1 MGIAGQY
8 AKNVTAI
15 ISEVR
20 MSRGRFFVLVEGS
33 SDYRFLSRHVRDGV
47 CVKNLQGR
55 DAVVNATRI
64 LAGGPSKNFV
74 GLVDADLQTVVA
86 RTEQMPRLVHVSLA
100 EGEDES
106 CIDLEACLIR
116 TKALEKVCV
125 EAFGDQVEREGG
137 ADAVANRIRAWLRE
151 TAAAIGAYRAA
162 VMEHS
167 LIGDRVASLGAFD
180 DCSAQEW
187 QRFAN
192 AAALTCDHLALEKL
206 MREYVTPQSKFA
218 ALRQTAADYTAKCGS
233 GWLLC
238 RGHDM
243 SRLLAMHFGAK
254 RAEIHSKPE
263 VERSLRMSFDREM
276 LEQTAF
282 GRKLLAYW
290 T

>member
-1 MGIAGQY
+1 MRLTEQY
-8 AKNVTAI
+8 AKNVEAI
-15 ISEVR
+15 IAEVR

-47 CVKNLQGR
+47 CVKSVRGR

-64 LAGGPSKNFV
+64 LEGVRSQNFV
-74 GLVDADLQTVVA
+74 GLVDADLKAVVTRA
-86 RTEQMPRLVHVSLA
+86 EQMPRLVHVSLA
-100 EGEDES
+100 EGESES

-125 EAFGDQVEREGG
+125 EAFGDQVESEGG
-137 ADAVANRIRAWLRE
+137 ADAVANRIRSWLRQ

-162 VMEHS
+162 VMEHCGV
-167 LIGDRVASLGAFD
+167 GDRVASLGDFD
-180 DCSAQEW
+180 DCWERDW
-187 QRFAN
+187 RRFAK
-192 AAALTCDHLALEKL
+192 ADTLSCDRRALEAV
-206 MREYVTPQSKFA
+206 MREYVNPKDKFA
-218 ALRQTAADYTAKCGS
+218 TIRQTAADYTAKCGN

-243 SRLLAMHFGAK
+243 TRLLAMRFSMK
-254 RAEIHSKPE
+254 EAEIRGTAE
-263 VERSLRMSFDREM
+263 VERSLRMSFDRQM

-282 GRKLLAYW
+282 GRKLLAYG